1 LVVSLQ
7 RKKKIKTIAYQ
18 KVISTKDANYEK
30 RKISE
35 ISMLQY
41 QIKRYQAAGKGTMC
55 QSLNAR
61 LQKLIKQQAEA

>member
-1 LVVSLQ
+1 MQ
-7 RKKKIKTIAYQ
+7 IMKK
-18 KVISTKDANYEK
+18 E
-30 RKISE
+30 KISE

-55 QSLNAR
+55 QSLNVR